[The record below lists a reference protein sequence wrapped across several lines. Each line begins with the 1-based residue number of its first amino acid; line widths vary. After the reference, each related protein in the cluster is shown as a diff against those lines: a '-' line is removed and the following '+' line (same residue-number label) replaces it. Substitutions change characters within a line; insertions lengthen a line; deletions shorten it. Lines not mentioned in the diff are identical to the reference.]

1 MPSGGPPRPP
11 QQLPR
16 RRSAPPAATGG
27 AAQARLARG
36 RGPEPMD
43 IDRPSRSKRGSSAR
57 PSPTKAPKKKA
68 RSRSMSPAPS
78 RLPKQVSD
86 LRHALRLNV
95 IDGLS
100 WQRAA
105 EGANSASQ
113 SVTAGLSAKITKCD
127 VQRYGKKFREEFDE
141 DATLCLARQ
150 NLNEALRNNPR
161 DREARAV
168 VVARGIL
175 DGLESS
181 KKVELGRSIDKL
193 QLKVAGNPQFND
205 ARVFT
210 DNEEMVMA
218 ESINQVSL
226 CGFPF
231 GYEEAQDLIAA
242 LAAEFGR
249 PDFVASTEFMRGFQ
263 KRTNCIFSALG
274 RSTGRLSRRGPWS

>member
-1 MPSGGPPRPP
+1 MAGRKATSLPGGGLPRPP
-11 QQLPR
+11 AQPPR

-86 LRHALRLNV
+86 VRLAVRLNV

-105 EGANSASQ
+105 EEANAASQ

-127 VQRYGKKFREEFDE
+127 VQRYGKKFREAFDE
-141 DATLCLARQ
+141 DATLCSARH

-181 KKVELGRSIDKL
+181 KKEQLGRSIDEL
-193 QLKVAGNPQFND
+193 QLKVPGNPQFSE
-205 ARVFT
+205 ARVFS
-210 DNEEMVMA
+210 DNEEKVMA
-218 ESINQVSL
+218 EFLRQMSL
-226 CGFPF
+226 GGFPF
-231 GYEEAQDLIAA
+231 G
-242 LAAEFGR
+242 
-249 PDFVASTEFMRGFQ
+249 
-263 KRTNCIFSALG
+263 
-274 RSTGRLSRRGPWS
+274 